1 MARWIVTGLA
11 ALVLVGTTVASAEPP
26 STPSGPPM
34 TPATSSPS
42 AYDSLSPG
50 NRRIA
55 TALFDAQKTSTT
67 GTPTRTLDQ
76 IARERRSGKRWGDVF
91 QSMKS
96 QGLIQAETLGQVL
109 GRYDRARHS
118 RS

>member
-1 MARWIVTGLA
+1 MTRWIVTGLA

-26 STPSGPPM
+26 STPSGPPA

-50 NRRIA
+50 NKRIA

-67 GTPTRTLDQ
+67 GTLTLDQ

-91 QSMKS
+91 QAMKS

>member
-1 MARWIVTGLA
+1 MIFFFFFQAEDGIRDKLVTGVQTC
-11 ALVLVGTTVASAEPP
+11 AL
-26 STPSGPPM
+26 PSGPPA

-50 NRRIA
+50 NKRIA

-67 GTPTRTLDQ
+67 GTPTLTLDQ
-76 IARERRSGKRWGDVF
+76 IARERRSGKSWGDVF
-91 QSMKS
+91 QAMKS
-96 QGLIQAETLGQVL
+96 QGLIQAETLAQVI